1 MSLLLWTSVSVAAMT
16 PSAFEVALFADQ
28 PPVSAIATTAV
39 VEPQTTPAS
48 TAEASSAAEQEIVP
62 PPVVRTLPRAGA
74 KDGAAVGSDIVVT
87 GERRGLAP
95 DPLRGVNETS
105 FKATQAVDNAITGPA
120 ARVYK
125 KTLPREVRNGIHN
138 FLYNFREPVVFLNFL
153 LQHKIGK
160 AAETFARF
168 AINTTAGVAGVFD
181 VAKKKPFKLP
191 RRSNGFANT
200 LGFYGVPNGPF
211 LFLPITGPTTV
222 RDLFGGAIDRLILPF
237 TFGRRVTK
245 PEFVIPF
252 ATLSVLDHR
261 SEFDDT
267 LKKLHEN
274 VDDPYA
280 NSRTF
285 YLQRRQAEIDAL
297 RRGEPLVGG
306 MTEPP
311 ADVDARGR
319 PIRAEEPAAA
329 APTPAEA
336 PAAEAQPAGDAPPAE
351 PVPAAANDNGDEAAA
366 ASDVVAPTAVEAE
379 RVPAA

>member
-16 PSAFEVALFADQ
+16 PTAFETTLFADQ
-28 PPVSAIATTAV
+28 PPVALSVAEMSDAQPAPMQTA
-39 VEPQTTPAS
+39 
-48 TAEASSAAEQEIVP
+48 AAEQEIVP
-62 PPVVRTLPRAGA
+62 PPVVRTLPPASNGGA
-74 KDGAAVGSDIVVT
+74 TPGTDIVVT

-95 DPLRGVNETS
+95 DPLRSVNETA
-105 FKATQAVDNAITGPA
+105 FKATQAIDDAITGPA
-120 ARVYK
+120 ARAYK
-125 KTLPREVRNGIHN
+125 KTLPREVRKGIHN
-138 FLYNFREPVVFLNFL
+138 FLYNFREPVVFVNFL

-168 AINTTAGVAGVFD
+168 AINTTAGVAGIFD

-211 LFLPITGPTTV
+211 LFLPITGPTTL

-237 TFGRRVTK
+237 TYGSRVTK
-245 PEFVIPF
+245 PAFVIPF

-261 SEFDDT
+261 SEFDGT
-267 LKKLHEN
+267 LKKLHDN
-274 VDDPYA
+274 AADPYA

-297 RRGEPLVGG
+297 KRGQPLVGG

-311 ADVDARGR
+311 KDVDERGR
-319 PIRAEEPAAA
+319 PIRDEDAI
-329 APTPAEA
+329 TPPPVVRTITKPA
-336 PAAEAQPAGDAPPAE
+336 PAADPPRDTGSEALTPAPS
-351 PVPAAANDNGDEAAA
+351 AANDNAGAKTDGAETAADRA
-366 ASDVVAPTAVEAE
+366 
-379 RVPAA
+379 PAA